1 MAHWASGS
9 GNLSQDSIAEMSITT
24 VLKSLWQS
32 PAGPLLLSAQVALS
46 LMIFSNVAYVID
58 ARLEATES
66 STGMD
71 LANIFWIYSRGQ
83 GKDYDQQNTVKLDLE
98 YLKSIPGIVAA
109 CVSNAI
115 PQTRAGLRSLVSP
128 NQDLKENKRFVFV
141 YQSTDAIIDVL
152 GLHLLRGRMFN
163 ADSVLPAPSSGGPSH
178 KAFGT
183 EVVITEDLATKLYGN
198 SEQALGKPMYFSLLN
213 GGSATVVGVV
223 ELLQAAPSMGPGDV
237 VYDVVLTP
245 AVPPGPNAIYLV
257 RTKPGLLDAIMG
269 RVWKELGPTQHG
281 RVVDAMDT
289 LAAEATRSRAADRT
303 DAVILAI
310 LSSLVMAVTMLGLF
324 GFASFAVASRT
335 KEIGTRRAI
344 GARRADIVKMFLLE
358 NWLITTA
365 GIAVG
370 SITTLAFAVQLQT
383 LVELPRMPIV
393 FLVGSMVLVWVA
405 GLMAALMPA
414 LRGAS
419 VPPAVATRAA

>member
-1 MAHWASGS
+1 
-9 GNLSQDSIAEMSITT
+9 MSIRT

-46 LMIFSNVAYVID
+46 LMIFANVAYVTD
-58 ARLEATES
+58 VRLGATES

-83 GKDYDQQNTVKLDLE
+83 GKDYDQQHTVKLDLE
-98 YLKSIPGIVAA
+98 YLRSMPGIVAA

-141 YQSTDAIIDVL
+141 YQSTDAIIDAL

-163 ADSVLPAPSSGGPSH
+163 ADSVLPALSSGSPSH

-257 RTKPGLLDAIMG
+257 RTKPGLLHAIMS

-303 DAVILAI
+303 DAVILTI
-310 LSSLVMAVTMLGLF
+310 LSSLVLAVTMLGLF
-324 GFASFAVASRT
+324 GFASFAVTSRA

-344 GARRADIVKMFLLE
+344 GARRADIVKLFLLE
-358 NWLITTA
+358 NWIITTA
-365 GIAVG
+365 GIVMG
-370 SITTLAFAVQLQT
+370 SITTLAFAVQLHF
-383 LVELPRMPIV
+383 LLELPRMPIV
-393 FLVGSMVLVWVA
+393 FLVGSMGLIWIA
-405 GLMAALMPA
+405 GLLAALIPA
-414 LRGAS
+414 LRGS
-419 VPPAVATRAA
+419 TVPPAVATRVV